1 MKSFLGRLSS
11 WGVIPARA
19 EFNIAAR
26 NVWRHRRHTAVSVAV
41 IVFGI
46 SAMVIAS
53 GFIQW
58 MFWGMREAYIQ
69 SQYGHVRVVKP
80 GYLEYG
86 QVPVGKFLLS
96 PDSPWLEKLQ
106 HDSRVRAVIPRLSFT
121 GMASVGDI
129 TIGFMAEGVDPAAEL
144 QGASGF
150 TVSQGRGLEVNAPPG
165 VILGEGLARQLGVT
179 PGQKLTLLSTTRS
192 GGMNAVELPV
202 HGIFYTALKEYDDV
216 SLRIPIETA
225 QKLLKVRGAQS
236 WLVMLKETEQTDDF
250 LASWRAQLP
259 KDQFALI
266 PWTEQ
271 ADFYNKTV
279 ALFSKQMNVMKF
291 IIAVIIVLAISNT
304 LTIGIMERTTE
315 IGTVMALGASSRAVQ
330 RQFMLEG
337 AVLGVVGVCV
347 GVVVA
352 LLLSALISHIG
363 IPMPAPPGQTHGF
376 VGAIR
381 VESQV
386 LIDAIVI
393 AFFATLG
400 ASFYPSWRASHLNIV
415 EALRRAR

>member
-1 MKSFLGRLSS
+1 MNHSRALIHPWKIL
-11 WGVIPARA
+11 PTRA
-19 EFNIAAR
+19 ELTIAVR

-46 SAMVIAS
+46 SAMVVAS

-58 MFWGMREAYIQ
+58 MFWAMREAYIE

-86 QVPVGKFLLS
+86 QVPVGKFLLA

-106 HDSRVRAVIPRLSFT
+106 HDPQVRSVVPRLNFT
-121 GMASVGDI
+121 GMASVGDT
-129 TIGFMAEGVDPAAEL
+129 TIGFMADGVDPGAEL
-144 QGASGF
+144 QGATGF
-150 TVSQGRGLEVNAPPG
+150 TVSQGHGLEVNAPPG
-165 VILGEGLARQLGVT
+165 VILGEGLARQLGVV
-179 PGQKLTLLSTTRS
+179 PGQKLTLLSATRS

-216 SLRIPIETA
+216 SLRIPIDTA

-236 WLVMLKETEQTDDF
+236 WLVILKDTEKTTEFQK
-250 LASWRAQLP
+250 SWSAQLP
-259 KDQFALI
+259 KDQFVLI
-266 PWTEQ
+266 PWMQQ

-279 ALFSKQMNVMKF
+279 ALFSKQMNVMRF

-304 LTIGIMERTTE
+304 LTISVMERTTE
-315 IGTVMALGASSRAVQ
+315 IGTSMALGSSGRMIQ

-337 AVLGVVGVCV
+337 MVLGVIGVIV

-352 LLLSALISHIG
+352 LLLSALISRVG

-376 VGAIR
+376 IGAIR
-381 VESQV
+381 VETRV
-386 LIDAIVI
+386 LLDAIAI
-393 AFFATLG
+393 AFLATLG
-400 ASFYPSWRASHLNIV
+400 ASFYPAWRASHLNIV
-415 EALRRAR
+415 DALRRAR